1 MRTGHRMI
9 IGAALCMAL
18 GLTGCGSMGSS
29 TGASFLYKN
38 ITVADGS
45 TVAGEGHTVLYKGSR
60 LALSGTSIKVGDP
73 HRERE
78 PAPTDPGPIPI
89 TYTKGKGQVP

>member
-1 MRTGHRMI
+1 MRTAHRMI

-45 TVAGEGHTVLYKGSR
+45 TVAGEGR
-60 LALSGTSIKVGDP
+60 
-73 HRERE
+73 
-78 PAPTDPGPIPI
+78 
-89 TYTKGKGQVP
+89 